1 MNTKIV
7 YVVVSDNDSLYA
19 EQAVVSAY
27 SARVY
32 NVDAI
37 IEAVVDTITADNLK
51 DKKLYFYNYFDNVI
65 VIDTP
70 ANYTQK
76 QRSRYLKTKLRE
88 FVNGDYLYIDTDTI
102 ICDSLDEIDKFQND
116 ICAVREYNRISHF
129 STTDRWMTTLA
140 EKACLVS
147 ELCDEPY
154 FNSGVMYVKETP
166 CAQLFYKQW
175 HNSWLKTKEY
185 GVDTDQ
191 TALCWANKLEGHVI
205 NHIGD
210 VWNCQIQVRDSKKSF
225 SKAKIIHYFWE
236 LGESN
241 YPLSHHSVFQ
251 SVIELEDI
259 PSIVKD
265 FIDTPKLQLVSSD
278 DFFFIVKTNEMRSRF
293 GKFCA
298 FIEWICNV
306 YFYMRENCLH
316 RHIFKKILK
325 YGKD

>member
-27 SARVY
+27 SARRY
-32 NVDAI
+32 NADTR
-37 IEAVVDTITADNLK
+37 IEAVVDTITADQLK
-51 DKKLYFYNYFDNVI
+51 DGKLYFYNYFDKVT

-70 ANYTQK
+70 ANYTKK

-88 FVNGDYLYIDTDTI
+88 FVIGDYLYIDTDTI
-102 ICDSLDEIDKFQND
+102 ICDSLDDVDMFQHE

-129 STTDRWMTTLA
+129 TMSNRWMTLLA

-147 ELCDEPY
+147 ELCGEPY
-154 FNSGVMYVKETP
+154 FNSGVMFVKDTP
-166 CAQLFYKQW
+166 CARTFYKRW
-175 HNSWLKTKEY
+175 HNCWLKTIES

-205 NHIGD
+205 SHIGD
-210 VWNCQIQVRDSKKSF
+210 VWNCQIQAGGSKCF

-241 YPLSHHSVFQ
+241 YPLSHRSVFQ
-251 SVIELEDI
+251 SVMEFEDI
-259 PSIVKD
+259 PSMVRD
-265 FIDTPKLQLVSSD
+265 FIDNPKLQLVSSD
-278 DFFFIVKTNEMRSRF
+278 DFFFLVKTNEMRSRF

-298 FIEWICNV
+298 FIERICNI
-306 YFYMRENCLH
+306 YFYMRVNWLH
-316 RHIFKKILK
+316 VPHF
-325 YGKD
+325 